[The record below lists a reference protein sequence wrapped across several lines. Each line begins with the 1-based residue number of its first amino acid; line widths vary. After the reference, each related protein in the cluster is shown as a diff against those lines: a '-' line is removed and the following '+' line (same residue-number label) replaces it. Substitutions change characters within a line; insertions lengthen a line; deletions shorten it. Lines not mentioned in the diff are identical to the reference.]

1 MYSTSTIVK
10 IQRKYSRMGASSYPC
25 DQSDDEGNRR
35 RIICS
40 QSIISC
46 CDAAPVFEPAEEAFD
61 DVSSS
66 VCFSVERIWGF
77 ASGR

>member
-40 QSIISC
+40 QSII
-46 CDAAPVFEPAEEAFD
+46 
-61 DVSSS
+61 
-66 VCFSVERIWGF
+66 
-77 ASGR
+77 